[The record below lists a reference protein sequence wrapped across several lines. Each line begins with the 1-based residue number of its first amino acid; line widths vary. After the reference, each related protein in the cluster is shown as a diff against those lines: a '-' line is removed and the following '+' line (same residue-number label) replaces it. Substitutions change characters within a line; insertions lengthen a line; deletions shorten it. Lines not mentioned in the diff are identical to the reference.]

1 MRVLLPSVLTGRL
14 RHQSSQDG
22 YGGGGLCCP
31 STWGCLAASFWAGV
45 LASPGCVTKCHGL
58 GNLPSHRLGGWESE
72 IKVWTGWF
80 PLGPRPWLAG
90 GHRLLVPVSQSP
102 LLTETPILLAYRA
115 HVTTSVHFNDLLKG
129 PFSSPHS
136 QGPGVR
142 ASTYGFGGTEFSP
155 SQLGTSFSGHST
167 NGDGVRWRGRG
178 TVTVTP
184 RFGVAWR
191 RLLGSGLW
199 SPSTGSPVTGARV
212 PECHLALGHSSVC
225 RSQPRRDRGFLRGR
239 PSLSWGVCVC

>member
-1 MRVLLPSVLTGRL
+1 MEAGSL
-14 RHQSSQDG
+14 RSRCGQVGSLW
-22 YGGGGLCCP
+22 GLGLGLQEAIVSLCLCP
-31 STWGCLAASFWAGV
+31 S
-45 LASPGCVTKCHGL
+45 
-58 GNLPSHRLGGWESE
+58 
-72 IKVWTGWF
+72 
-80 PLGPRPWLAG
+80 
-90 GHRLLVPVSQSP
+90 LLFSQRRQSCWP
-102 LLTETPILLAYRA
+102 RA

-199 SPSTGSPVTGARV
+199 SPGTGSPVTGARV
-212 PECHLALGHSSVC
+212 PECHLAMGHSSVC